1 MKKTIIGLLL
11 ITGSFAM
18 AQKKVHQIAEGVKV
32 HQDLFNST
40 MAEGVACYR
49 IPAIVTAPNG
59 DVIAA
64 IDERVPSC
72 GDLKYSKDINIV
84 IRRSSD
90 NGKTWTPIETV
101 VDLPFGKSVSDPS
114 IIVDEDT
121 KEIFMFYN
129 YMDLENERDIYYFHM
144 VKSSDNG
151 KTWSQPQDIT
161 KQIAK
166 EEWKNDFKFIT
177 SGRGIQTS
185 SGKLLHT
192 MVNLNNGL
200 HLFASDDHGKS
211 WYLIDTPIKPA
222 NESKVVELADGRWM
236 INSRVNK
243 SGMRYTHISNDEGKT
258 WTTSPEPEL
267 IDPGCN
273 GSIIRYTSIEQGFKK
288 NRLLFSNAKMEK
300 GRKNM
305 TVRISYDEGT
315 TWSKGKTIYTGG
327 SAYSSLT
334 VLENGD
340 IGLFFE
346 KDGYKENPFVSFSL
360 KWLTDGDDKWR
371 KPSSKQKGH

>member
-18 AQKKVHQIAEGVKV
+18 AQKKAHQIAEGVKV

-243 SGMRYTHISNDEGKT
+243 SGMRYTHISKDEGKT